1 MYVSDDNGWDM
12 TKNPLHS
19 TITTLTTIYFYL
31 ILMCI
36 SHDISMSLFPN
47 SFPLHHHIFPL
58 LTFYLQMTFPEKVY
72 FTISSFS
79 FLTYSREL
87 YLVMDLLLLLLY
99 SDKGYRD
106 SPPIYEC

>member
-1 MYVSDDNGWDM
+1 MDVNVMGQDM

-19 TITTLTTIYFYL
+19 TITTFTTRLYIFISSSCAFPMIFPCHYFL
-31 ILMCI
+31 IP
-36 SHDISMSLFPN
+36 FP
-47 SFPLHHHIFPL
+47 HTIPL
-58 LTFYLQMTFPEKVY
+58 LTFYLQMTFPEGVY
-72 FTISSFS
+72 FAISSFS

-99 SDKGYRD
+99 SDKDYRD